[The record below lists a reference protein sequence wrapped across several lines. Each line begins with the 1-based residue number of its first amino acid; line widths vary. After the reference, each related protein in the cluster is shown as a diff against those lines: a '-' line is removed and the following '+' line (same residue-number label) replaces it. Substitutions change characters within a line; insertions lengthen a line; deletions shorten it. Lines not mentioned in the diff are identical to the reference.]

1 MIRRSLHLSHL
12 SDRTLHHEPMIS
24 RQLHHE
30 KRRIALVDDIGARL
44 IGTKRWRYQMVSIN
58 L

>member
-12 SDRTLHHEPMIS
+12 SDRTLHNEPMIR
-24 RQLHHE
+24 RQLHHG
-30 KRRIALVDDIGARL
+30 KRRITLVDDIGARL
-44 IGTKRWRYQMVSIN
+44 IGTKRWLQVSTN